1 MTCMMERILSK
12 FAQDTNVGGVVDA
25 AESTATIQ
33 REISRLEKWADRN
46 IMKLNK
52 GKYKVL
58 GLKRNNSI
66 HQYIL
71 GTS

>member
-1 MTCMMERILSK
+1 MMQQS
-12 FAQDTNVGGVVDA
+12 
-25 AESTATIQ
+25 SATIQ

-58 GLKRNNSI
+58 RLKRNNSI

>member
-58 GLKRNNSI
+58 RLKRNNSI